1 MMMDELELLKK
12 DWQNK
17 EEHLPKLSFDEIYK
31 MIWKKSS
38 SIVKWIFY
46 ISIAEFLFWIAM
58 SFIPLEND
66 ELTGLGAKTFQNIET
81 TIEITSYLIII
92 YFIFKFY
99 LNYKKINT
107 TDSAKS
113 LMKKIIVTRKTVMQY
128 VWFNLGLFAVLM
140 IIVFLE
146 SILYNP
152 EYADISQRISEA
164 GSPILIWLVVGLL
177 LLFTIV
183 LFGVLLWLFYKIL
196 YGILLKRLNANY
208 RELKKLEV

>member
-12 DWQNK
+12 DWQKK

-46 ISIAEFLFWIAM
+46 ISIIEFVFWIAL
-58 SFIPLEND
+58 SFLPLEND
-66 ELTGLGAKTFQNIET
+66 ELSGSGAKIFENIET
-81 TIEITSYLIII
+81 VIEFIGYAVIV
-92 YFIFKFY
+92 YFIIKFY

-107 TDSAKS
+107 TDSARS
-113 LMKKIIVTRKTVMQY
+113 LMKKIITTRRTVMQY

-140 IIVFLE
+140 IVVFLE
-146 SILYNP
+146 SIFYNP
-152 EYADISQRISEA
+152 EYADLSSRIEEA
-164 GSPILIWLVVGLL
+164 GNPILIWFVVGIL

-183 LFGVLLWLFYKIL
+183 LFGVLLWLFYRLI
-196 YGILLKRLNANY
+196 YGILLKKLNANY
-208 RELKKLEV
+208 SELKKLEV

>member
-17 EEHLPKLSFDEIYK
+17 DEHLPKLSFDEIYK

-46 ISIAEFLFWIAM
+46 ISIIEFLFWIAM
-58 SFIPLEND
+58 SFIPIEND
-66 ELTGLGAKTFQNIET
+66 ELTGRGAKTFQTIET
-81 TIEITSYLIII
+81 IIEIIGYVVIV

-107 TDSAKS
+107 TDSARA
-113 LMKKIIVTRKTVMQY
+113 LMKKIIITRKTVMQY
-128 VWFNLGLFAVLM
+128 VWFNLGLFATLM

-146 SILYNP
+146 SIFYNA
-152 EYADISQRISEA
+152 EYADLSQRISEA
-164 GSPILIWLVVGLL
+164 GNPILIWFIVGLL

-183 LFGVLLWLFYKIL
+183 LFGILLWLFYRLL
-196 YGILLKRLNANY
+196 YGILLKRLNLNY

>member
-12 DWQNK
+12 DWQKK

-46 ISIAEFLFWIAM
+46 ISIAEFLFWIVM

-66 ELTGLGAKTFQNIET
+66 ELTGVGAKTFQYIENA
-81 TIEITSYLIII
+81 IEIVGYIVIV

-113 LMKKIIVTRKTVMQY
+113 LMRKIITTRKTVMQY
-128 VWFNLGLFAVLM
+128 VWFNLGLFAALM

-146 SILYNP
+146 SIFYNA
-152 EYADISQRISEA
+152 EYADLSQRIAEA
-164 GSPILIWLVVGLL
+164 DNPALIWLIVGAL

-183 LFGVLLWLFYKIL
+183 IFGVLLWLFYRVI
-196 YGILLKRLNANY
+196 YGILLKRLNTNY
-208 RELKKLEV
+208 KELKKLEV

>member
-1 MMMDELELLKK
+1 MDELELLKK
-12 DWQNK
+12 DWQKK
-17 EEHLPKLSFDEIYK
+17 EAHLPKLSFDEIYK

-66 ELTGLGAKTFQNIET
+66 ELTGVGAKTFQYIENV
-81 TIEITSYLIII
+81 IEILGYVVIV

-113 LMKKIIVTRKTVMQY
+113 LMKKIITTRKTVMQY
-128 VWFNLGLFAVLM
+128 VWFNLGLFAALM

-146 SILYNP
+146 SIFYNA
-152 EYADISQRISEA
+152 EYADLSQRISEA
-164 GSPILIWLVVGLL
+164 DNPALIWLIVGVLL
-177 LLFTIV
+177 VFTIV
-183 LFGVLLWLFYKIL
+183 IFGVLLWLFYRLI

>member
-12 DWQNK
+12 DWQKK

-66 ELTGLGAKTFQNIET
+66 KLTGVGAKTFQYIENA
-81 TIEITSYLIII
+81 IEIVGYIVIV

-99 LNYKKINT
+99 LNYRKINT

-113 LMKKIIVTRKTVMQY
+113 LMRKIITTRKTVMQY
-128 VWFNLGLFAVLM
+128 VWFNLGLFAALM

-146 SILYNP
+146 SIFYNA
-152 EYADISQRISEA
+152 EYADLSQRIAEA
-164 GSPILIWLVVGLL
+164 DNPALIWLIVGAL

-183 LFGVLLWLFYKIL
+183 IFGVLLWLFYRVI
-196 YGILLKRLNANY
+196 YGILLKRLNTNY
-208 RELKKLEV
+208 KELKKLEV